1 MKTIATLLVIFSV
14 FLLLVS
20 CSTEDMETPKP
31 KPSLPTAVVKN
42 NRIDAVMQRD
52 SISKDGDE
60 IDPPVRPKP

>member
-1 MKTIATLLVIFSV
+1 MKTIATSLIVFFI

-20 CSTEDMETPKP
+20 CSTEDMETP
-31 KPSLPTAVVKN
+31 PSPLPPVVIEN
-42 NRIDAVMQRD
+42 NCTDAMMQRD